1 MLEKEKGSYNLIS
14 SLHYR
19 YSNLLY
25 NLYEI
30 IEFIIINKN
39 ITDQLILQK

>member
-14 SLHYR
+14 ITL